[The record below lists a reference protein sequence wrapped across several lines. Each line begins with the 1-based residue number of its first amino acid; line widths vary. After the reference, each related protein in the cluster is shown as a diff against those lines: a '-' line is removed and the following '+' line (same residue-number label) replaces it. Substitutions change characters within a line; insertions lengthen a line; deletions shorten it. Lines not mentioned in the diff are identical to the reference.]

1 MVFEEFF
8 VEKYLFRT
16 PALSRLNERLVRL
29 DKMYVREAYLDA
41 AMRASNIEYKS
52 KVPKA
57 FPLLDRISMAILI
70 IMGP

>member
-16 PALSRLNERLVRL
+16 PALLRLNERLVRL
-29 DKMYVREAYLDA
+29 DKMYVRDAYIDA
-41 AMRASNIEYKS
+41 TMRVSSIEYKG

-57 FPLLDRISMAILI
+57 FPLLDRISIAILI